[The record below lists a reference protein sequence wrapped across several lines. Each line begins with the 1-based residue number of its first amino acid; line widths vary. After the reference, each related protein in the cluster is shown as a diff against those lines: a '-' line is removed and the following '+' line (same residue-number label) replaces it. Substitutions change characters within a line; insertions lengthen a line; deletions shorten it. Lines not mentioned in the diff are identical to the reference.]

1 MAAAKSSNVVW
12 QQSRITRTKRQE
24 IFNQQGATLWLTG
37 LSGSGKST
45 LAFQLEHM
53 LVEQS
58 YKAYVLDGDNV
69 RHGLNSNLGFS
80 AADREENIRRVGEV
94 SKLFADAGM
103 IVMSSFISPFRKD
116 RELVRSIH
124 AQAGLPFIEIFI
136 DTPLDVCEE
145 RDPKQLYAKARRGEI
160 KDFTGISS
168 PYERPEAAEIV
179 ITNGPSPQQNA
190 ELVLNWL
197 KLHGILRGH

>member
-1 MAAAKSSNVVW
+1 MSIQKSTNVVW
-12 QQSRITRTKRQE
+12 QSGRVERRKRQE

-37 LSGSGKST
+37 LSGAGKST
-45 LAFQLEHM
+45 LAFLLEHL
-53 LVEQS
+53 LVEQG

-94 SKLFADAGM
+94 AKLFADAGM
-103 IVMSSFISPFRKD
+103 IVLASFISPFRRD
-116 RELVRSIH
+116 RDLVRDIH
-124 AQAGLPFIEIFI
+124 KAADLNFIEIFI
-136 DTPLDVCEE
+136 DTPLAVCEQ

-168 PYERPEAAEIV
+168 PYEIPEHPELRLS
-179 ITNGPSPQQNA
+179 NGPTPQQQVA
-190 ELVLNWL
+190 TVLDYL
-197 KLHGILRGH
+197 QQRGIIRRK